1 MAVSLHRGDNSA
13 PSRAELLGRAEEL
26 VPVLR
31 ERADATE
38 ELRRLPDETEKAF
51 HDSGLFRMLQPQR
64 IGGSELDYGILI
76 DAGATIAKGCAS
88 SAWNLTNLASHHWMM
103 AMFPKQAQDE
113 VWTANP
119 DTLIASSFIFPAG
132 RARRAP
138 GGYVISGKWPFSS
151 GVDNSDWNMLAGVVS
166 EEDPEEPHE
175 YRVFLLHKSDYEI
188 IDTWFAAGLRGTG
201 SKDVKASEVFV
212 PEHRTL
218 AVADTKGGGT
228 PGSEVNPAVVYRLPV
243 FALFPFVLSGV
254 ALGIAE
260 GIVGDYVDAAR
271 SRVTNYT
278 GAKVGDFQAVQ
289 IKVAEAS
296 AAAQGARLMMQ
307 NCCAEATAMIADG
320 TVPDIE
326 RKVAYRR
333 DGAFSVGLCTR
344 AVDLI
349 AGVSGAG
356 GLYNRNPVQRAFRDV
371 HAVNA
376 HIAFNMD
383 MAGTAYGRVAM
394 GHSPDNPTL

>member
-1 MAVSLHRGDNSA
+1 MAVALNPASSVG
-13 PSRAELLGRAEEL
+13 PSREELLGRAEQL
-26 VPVLR
+26 IPALR

-51 HDSGLFRMLQPQR
+51 HDSGLFRMLQPAR
-64 IGGSELDYGILI
+64 IGGSELDYDILI
-76 DAGATIAKGCAS
+76 DAGATIARGCAS

-113 VWTANP
+113 VWTKNP
-119 DTLIASSFIFPAG
+119 DALIASSFIFPAG

-138 GGYVISGKWPFSS
+138 GGYIISGKWPFSS
-151 GVDNSDWNMLAGVVS
+151 GVDNSEWNMLAGVVS

-201 SKDVKASEVFV
+201 SKDVKANEVFV
-212 PEHRTL
+212 PDHRTL
-218 AVADTKGGGT
+218 AVSDTKGGKT
-228 PGSEVNPAVVYRLPV
+228 PGSEVNPAVLYRLPV
-243 FALFPFVLSGV
+243 FALFPYVLSGV

-260 GIVGDYVDAAR
+260 GIVDDYVEAAKA
-271 SRVTNYT
+271 RVTNYT

-296 AAAQGARLMMQ
+296 AAAQAARLVML
-307 NCCAEATAMIADG
+307 NSCTEATDMTANG
-320 TVPDIE
+320 VVPDIE

-333 DGAFSVGLCTR
+333 DGAYSVGLCTK

>member
-1 MAVSLHRGDNSA
+1 MTVDLPADEGAA
-13 PSRAELLGRAEEL
+13 PGRAELLGRAEQL
-26 VPVLR
+26 VPVVR

-38 ELRRLPDETEKAF
+38 ELRRLPDETERAF
-51 HDSGLFRMLQPQR
+51 HDSGLFRMLQPAR
-64 IGGSELDYGILI
+64 VGGSELDYSILI
-76 DAGATIAKGCAS
+76 EIGAIIARGCAS
-88 SAWNLTNLASHHWMM
+88 SAWNLTNLASHHWML
-103 AMFPKQAQDE
+103 AMFPRPAQDD
-113 VWTANP
+113 VWTRNP
-119 DTLIASSFIFPAG
+119 DALVASSFIFPAG
-132 RARRAP
+132 RARRTP
-138 GGYVISGKWPFSS
+138 GGYIITGKWPFSS
-151 GVDNSDWNMLAGVVS
+151 GVDNSEWNMLAGVVS

-175 YRVFLLHKSDYEI
+175 YRVFLLHKSDYQI

-201 SKDVKASEVFV
+201 SKDVRAKEVFV
-212 PEHRTL
+212 PEHRSL
-218 AVADTKGGGT
+218 AVSKTKGGAT
-228 PGSEVNPAVVYRLPV
+228 PGSDANPATVYRLPV

-260 GIVGDYVDAAR
+260 GIVSDYLQAAQAQ
-271 SRVTNYT
+271 VTNYI
-278 GAKVGDFQAVQ
+278 GAKVGDFQSVQ

-296 AAAQGARLMMQ
+296 AAAQAARLMML
-307 NCCAEATAMIADG
+307 NCCAEATAMIAAG

-333 DGAFSVGLCTR
+333 DGAYSVGLCTK